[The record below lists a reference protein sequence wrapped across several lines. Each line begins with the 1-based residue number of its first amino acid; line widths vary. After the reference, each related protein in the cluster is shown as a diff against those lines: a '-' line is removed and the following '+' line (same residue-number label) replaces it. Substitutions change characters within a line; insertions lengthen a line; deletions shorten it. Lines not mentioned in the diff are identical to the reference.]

1 MMELTLLTTP
11 GCPHREVFE
20 QRLAQALA
28 GRAVTIVRHE
38 VDDVASAQRLGLRG
52 SPTLLI
58 DGTDPFAAPGEPAG
72 VWCRLYRLPDGS
84 VDGAPSVDQLRAV
97 LNACAASGW
106 ATAGRVPRS
115 SRGWSLPLGAA
126 ESRLKRAADGLRPR
140 SGRPLAARYAMVIAL
155 IALAA
160 PLPVRG
166 PLIVDALAA
175 VVAGSWCAVN
185 FWRCGH
191 AHYAATGGGWL
202 ALALFLASEA
212 AEAAEDRS
220 VIDGHEG
227 IVFLAILALAVTL
240 ETLWCTVRHANP
252 LGSRQAAGGHD
263 MRRPRP

>member
-1 MMELTLLTTP
+1 MELTLLTIP
-11 GCPHREVFE
+11 GCPHREAFE

-38 VDDVASAQRLGLRG
+38 VNDAAQARRLGLHG

-58 DGTDPFAAPGEPAG
+58 DGTDPFAAPGEPTG

-84 VDGAPSVDQLRAV
+84 TDGAPSVDQLRAA
-97 LNACAASGW
+97 LNGPAASGW
-106 ATAGRVPRS
+106 TTVGSVPRS
-115 SRGWSLPLGAA
+115 SRGWSLPLRAA
-126 ESRLKRAADGLRPR
+126 ESRLKRAADGLRSR

-166 PLIVDALAA
+166 TLIVAALAA
-175 VVAGSWCAVN
+175 AAAGGWCAVN

-202 ALALFLASEA
+202 ALALFSVSEA
-212 AEAAEDRS
+212 AEAADDRS

-227 IVFLAILALAVTL
+227 IVLLAILALAVTL
-240 ETLWCTVRHANP
+240 ETLWCTVRHANAVCDDR
-252 LGSRQAAGGHD
+252 SRPQPGRG
-263 MRRPRP
+263 R